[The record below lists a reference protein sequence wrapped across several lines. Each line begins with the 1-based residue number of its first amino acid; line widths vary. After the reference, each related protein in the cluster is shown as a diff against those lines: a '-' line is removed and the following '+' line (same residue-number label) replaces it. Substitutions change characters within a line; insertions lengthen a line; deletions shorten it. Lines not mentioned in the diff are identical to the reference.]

1 VAGLWW
7 SEDDRLLASL
17 GGALEEVRA
26 LPRDFVTAG
35 KATYAWH
42 DIDADLAALTY
53 DSAAAGLADLSGVR
67 AESASLRALTFASST
82 VAIELELTPDAIF
95 GQVVPAREGTVTAC
109 RRDLAE
115 APDALI
121 DELGYFVIRPIP
133 VGTFRLRIEA
143 GTGPDVL
150 TGWVTP

>member
-1 VAGLWW
+1 MTGPWW
-7 SEDDRLLASL
+7 SSDDRLLASL
-17 GGALEEVRA
+17 GDALEAVRA
-26 LPRDFVTAG
+26 LPRDFVAVG

-53 DSAAAGLADLSGVR
+53 DSVAEGLAEQPGVR
-67 AESASLRALTFASST
+67 AESAPLRALTFASST
-82 VAIELELTPDAIF
+82 VVIELELSRGAIF

-109 RRDLAE
+109 PVPSEVPGAV
-115 APDALI
+115 I

-133 VGTFRLRIEA
+133 AGSFRLRIVA
-143 GTGPDVL
+143 GAGRDVL

>member
-1 VAGLWW
+1 VAELWW
-7 SEDDRLLASL
+7 ADDDRLLASVDD
-17 GGALEEVRA
+17 AFDAVRT
-26 LPRDFVTAG
+26 LPRDFVAVG

-53 DSAAAGLADLSGVR
+53 DSANEGLAEWLGVR
-67 AESASLRALTFASST
+67 AEPASLRALTFASST
-82 VAIELELTPDAIF
+82 VSIELELTRDAIF

-109 RRDLAE
+109 PVPAGVP
-115 APDALI
+115 AAVI

-133 VGTFRLRIEA
+133 VGSFRLRIMA
-143 GTGPDVL
+143 GAGPDVL